1 MKSLGIRM
9 AKINLSE
16 IYEAA
21 AKVAKYAGQ
30 DLGSETFLG
39 FEIVA
44 LTPVQAKSA
53 EEFEAY
59 ELFELTTATWFL
71 FCEQDYIT
79 PETISRRLLRWTLSV
94 QHILDYK
101 PEYCHGGI
109 SIPEGDVDIL
119 EFSELIAVSSGQV
132 PDVVVDALCMYLEEK
147 RADYLAEDYTP
158 AYKNNELPNWD
169 PRILKVIK
177 EACLKFGAE

>member
-1 MKSLGIRM
+1 M
-9 AKINLSE
+9 AKINLSK
-16 IYEAA
+16 IFEAA
-21 AKVAKYAGQ
+21 ATVAEYADQ

-39 FEIVA
+39 FEIMA
-44 LTPVQAKSA
+44 LTPVQAESA
-53 EEFEAY
+53 EEFEAH
-59 ELFELTTATWFL
+59 ELFELTTATWSL
-71 FCEQDYIT
+71 LRGQVYNT
-79 PETISRRLLRWTLSV
+79 PETISRRLLRWTLTV

-109 SIPEGDVDIL
+109 TIPEGDVDIL

-132 PDVVVDALCMYLEEK
+132 PDVVVDALCMYLKEN
-147 RADYLAEDYTP
+147 RGDYLAEDYAE

-177 EACLKFGAE
+177 DACLEFGD

>member
-1 MKSLGIRM
+1 LTN
-9 AKINLSE
+9 AF
-16 IYEAA
+16 EAA
-21 AKVAKYAGQ
+21 DTVAKYSDQEPG
-30 DLGSETFLG
+30 DEIFLG
-39 FEIVA
+39 YEIVA
-44 LTPVQAKSA
+44 LTPVQSESA
-53 EEFEAY
+53 EEFEAH
-59 ELFELTTATWFL
+59 ELFELTTATWSL
-71 FCEQDYIT
+71 LLGQDYNT

-109 SIPEGDVDIL
+109 TIPEGDVDIL

-132 PDVVVDALCMYLEEK
+132 PDVVVDALCTYLEEK
-147 RADYLAEDYTP
+147 RADYLAEDYAE

-177 EACLKFGAE
+177 EACLKFGGESI